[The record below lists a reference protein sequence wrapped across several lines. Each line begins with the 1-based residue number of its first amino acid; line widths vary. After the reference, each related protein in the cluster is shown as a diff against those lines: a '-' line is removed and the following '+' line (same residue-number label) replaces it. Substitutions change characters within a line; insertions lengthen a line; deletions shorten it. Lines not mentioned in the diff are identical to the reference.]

1 MEGALLEEH
10 ARVAEGSVV
19 HPGRRVPAGQLWAG
33 NPAVYV
39 RDLTKAEIATAEG
52 AAKDIAALAAD
63 HAYQFL
69 PYTTAYTQ
77 AEKLGVTDAAV
88 AAINAQQAE
97 FEAAARAGGAAR
109 S

>member
-1 MEGALLEEH
+1 MEEY
-10 ARVAEGSVV
+10 ARVGEGSVV

-39 RDLTKAEIATAEG
+39 RDLTKPEVAEAEG
-52 AAKDIAALAAD
+52 AAKAVAALAAE

-69 PYTTAYTQ
+69 PYTTAYVQ
-77 AEKLGVTDAAV
+77 AEKLGVVDEAV

-97 FEAAARAGGAAR
+97 FEAAAHGTSGAR
-109 S
+109 R